1 MFAWIDAEKAEF
13 PITKLC
19 QYLQVSP
26 SGFTRRAVDPNP
38 RARRPTYACASWCV
52 PRSTR
57 AISGMAARVFTR
69 ISSSRGS
76 V

>member
-26 SGFTRRAVDPNP
+26 SGVVTRRS
-38 RARRPTYACASWCV
+38 ARSVRP
-52 PRSTR
+52 
-57 AISGMAARVFTR
+57 
-69 ISSSRGS
+69 SSNGELLKRRN
-76 V
+76 